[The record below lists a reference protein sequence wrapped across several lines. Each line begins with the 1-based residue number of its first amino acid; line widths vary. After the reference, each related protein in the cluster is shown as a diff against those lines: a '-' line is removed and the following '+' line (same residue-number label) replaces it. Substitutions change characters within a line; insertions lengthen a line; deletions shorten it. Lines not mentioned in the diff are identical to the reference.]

1 MKRGLLLN
9 IEGTDASGKNTQAT
23 LLVERLNKNGF
34 PCETLSFPR
43 YNTPTGKIIGD
54 CYLGKTCD
62 SWFGDANSVPPEVA
76 SLYYAADRKA
86 AAEEI
91 IKKLD
96 SGRHIILD
104 RYVESNMGHQGG
116 KKSGEDRI
124 KIINFINNLEYGL
137 LKLPRPDAIIFLYMP
152 YLAGMELKKGRAGKA
167 DGHESN
173 AEHLK
178 NAEET
183 YLQLADMFGWTKI
196 ECAPDGTIKSLRK
209 KEDISEE
216 VYEKVMNLMKK

>member
-1 MKRGLLLN
+1 MKGKSFL
-9 IEGTDASGKNTQAT
+9 IEGTDASGKETQAK
-23 LLVERLNKNGF
+23 LLVEMLNKNGF
-34 PCETLSFPR
+34 PCETMSFPR

-62 SWFGDANSVPPEVA
+62 SWFGEANSVPPEVA

-91 IKKLD
+91 TKILE
-96 SGRHIILD
+96 SGKYIVLD

-124 KIINFINNLEYGL
+124 KIINFINDLEYGL
-137 LKLPRPDAIIFLYMP
+137 LKLPKPDTTIFLYMP
-152 YLAGMELKKGRAGKA
+152 RLVAMELRKMRGGKA

-173 AEHLK
+173 IEHMK

-183 YLQLADMFGWTKI
+183 YLQLAEMFKWTRI
-196 ECAPDGTIKSLRK
+196 DCAPDGTMKSLRTI
-209 KEDISEE
+209 ENISDE
-216 VYEKVMNLMKK
+216 VYEKVVQIIKK